1 MCGICGIR
9 RFGSEP
15 ISSEQI
21 RILLIG
27 NERRGNQATG
37 VALQQ
42 ADGSIQVFKDNE
54 PANRFVLDNDFGKFL
69 DENLRND
76 TLTFIGHTRA
86 ATKGSPAVPK
96 NNHPMWD
103 GKVAVIHNGVISND
117 DFLFRDLKLERSAD
131 TDSDIFRAILSRNG
145 FTSHAI
151 NVMNRITG
159 SAAIAAI
166 STDYPGKLLLAR
178 SGNPIVLATND
189 ADHFM
194 WSSERQP
201 IYDAM
206 RPWVRKGGIYF
217 RKARADYY
225 FTNFPNDTSWLIA
238 DAPMEI
244 EGESRWLEWHS
255 QFHTASYYRSVS
267 YNVNENYAS
276 RRGVKKVKLVQC
288 PNPECKTGTRGGRTM
303 LQVTEAQAQNLENV
317 ICPDCKTALRRK
329 Q

>member
-15 ISSEQI
+15 ISTEQI

-42 ADGSIQVFKDNE
+42 TDGSIQVFKDDE
-54 PANRFVLDNDFGKFL
+54 PANRFVLDNDFAGFL
-69 DENLRND
+69 EENLRRD
-76 TLTFIGHTRA
+76 TMTFIGHTRA

-103 GKVAVIHNGVISND
+103 GKVALVHNGVISND

-131 TDSDIFRAILSRNG
+131 TDSDIFRAILSANG
-145 FTSHAI
+145 FTSRAT
-151 NVMNRITG
+151 NVLNRVVG

-166 STDYPGKLLLAR
+166 STDYPGKLFLAR
-178 SGNPIVLATND
+178 SGNPIVMATND

-206 RPWVRKGGIYF
+206 RPWVRKGGIFF

-225 FTNFPNDTSWLIA
+225 FANFPNDTSWLIGDSPITA
-238 DAPMEI
+238 
-244 EGESRWLEWHS
+244 EGESQWLEWHN
-255 QFHTASYYRSVS
+255 QFQTASYYRSVS
-267 YNVNENYAS
+267 YNVHENYAS
-276 RRGVKKVKLVQC
+276 RRGVKKIKLIQC
-288 PNPECKTGTRGGRTM
+288 PNQECKTGTRGGRTM
-303 LQVTEAQAQNLENV
+303 LQVTEAQAANLENI
-317 ICPDCKTALRRK
+317 ICPDCKTPLKRK
-329 Q
+329 